1 VKKILEHID
10 IGKIFLS
17 RTTMAQ
23 FLRSTVYK
31 WFLIKLKRFCM
42 AKDIVNRTE
51 QQLTYWEKIFINPT
65 SDRRLISKIY
75 KELNKLDSR
84 KLNDTIKNEAQN

>member
-1 VKKILEHID
+1 
-10 IGKIFLS
+10 
-17 RTTMAQ
+17 
-23 FLRSTVYK
+23 
-31 WFLIKLKRFCM
+31 M